1 MAVFVTG
8 DIHGWLDI
16 GKLTPDRWPEGTKL
30 RRSDLLVICGD
41 FGLV

>member
-16 GKLTPDRWPEGTKL
+16 GKLTPERWPQGTKCSRIL
-30 RRSDLLVICGD
+30 AKPWAGES
-41 FGLV
+41 